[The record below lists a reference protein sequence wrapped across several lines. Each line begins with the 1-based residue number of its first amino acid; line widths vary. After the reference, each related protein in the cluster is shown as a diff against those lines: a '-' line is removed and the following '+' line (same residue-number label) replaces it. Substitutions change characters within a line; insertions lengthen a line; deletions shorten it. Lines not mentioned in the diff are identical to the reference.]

1 VDFVHSSIIKLLAF
15 STIVYSL
22 GAQEGLFYLH
32 HGLFS
37 CFGVKRMPSL
47 SVGKNDAKKKRAP
60 LVHTY
65 SIVARDPVTR
75 DMGVA
80 VQSHWFSVGTVVT
93 WGEAGVGAIATQA
106 FANVSFG
113 PRGLQLLRQGM
124 DAKSALDSLIDSDEA
139 REMRQL
145 AILDAKGGIA
155 AHTGKKCIPF
165 AGHIV
170 EADHSVQA
178 NMMIN
183 GKVWPAMDRAFRS
196 VKGPLSERMLRAL
209 EAGEAAGGDIRGRQ
223 SAALLVVRGKSTGN
237 SWEDRLVDLRVDD
250 SAEPLVELR
259 RLLAIHQAYE
269 QMNQGDA
276 ALEKGKMAQARAH
289 YSSAERLFPENEEMR
304 FWHAVTL
311 ASNGLLEESLP
322 LFKDVFRRNKNW
334 RALAKRLVPTG
345 QLLVDEAGL
354 AHIVAQ

>member
-1 VDFVHSSIIKLLAF
+1 
-15 STIVYSL
+15 
-22 GAQEGLFYLH
+22 
-32 HGLFS
+32 
-37 CFGVKRMPSL
+37 MPS
-47 SVGKNDAKKKRAP
+47 STNAGFGKKKSPFA
-60 LVHTY
+60 HTY
-65 SIVARDPVTR
+65 SIVARDPATG

-113 PRGLQLLRQGM
+113 PRGLELLREGM
-124 DAKSALDSLIDSDEA
+124 GARSAIDILIASDEA

-145 AILDAKGGIA
+145 AILDSNGGVA
-155 AHTGKKCIPF
+155 VHTGKKCIPS
-165 AGHIV
+165 AGHVIGD
-170 EADHSVQA
+170 DHSVQA

-183 GKVWPAMDRAFRS
+183 SKVWPAMDRAFRS
-196 VKGPLSERMLRAL
+196 AKGSLAERMLLTL
-209 EAGEAAGGDIRGRQ
+209 EAGERAGGDIRGRQ

-250 SAEPLVELR
+250 SPQPLVELR
-259 RLLAIHQAYE
+259 RLLDIHNAYE
-269 QMNQGDA
+269 RMNQGDV
-276 ALEKGKMAQARAH
+276 ALEKGNMALAREH

-322 LFKDVFRRNKNW
+322 LFKNVFLRNEKW
-334 RALAKRLVPTG
+334 RLLTKRLVPNG
-345 QLLVDEAGL
+345 VLLVNKGGL
-354 AHIVAQ
+354 SRILEQCKLPKATLPQSTIRVKRNDKRIKHR